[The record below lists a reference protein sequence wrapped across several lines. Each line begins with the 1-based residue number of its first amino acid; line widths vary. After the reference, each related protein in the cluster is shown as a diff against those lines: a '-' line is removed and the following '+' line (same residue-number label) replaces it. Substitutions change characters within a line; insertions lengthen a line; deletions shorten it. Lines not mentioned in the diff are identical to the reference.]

1 MKHYKQKDD
10 GILKNAG
17 ELSDILSYLEK
28 LMDFLHI
35 NIIHMSR

>member
-1 MKHYKQKDD
+1 MKHYKQQGD

-17 ELSDILSYLEK
+17 GLSDILSYLEK
-28 LMDFLHI
+28 LTDPLHE